1 MRGTKLMTCALVLAG
16 TLGGGASA
24 LGSPAQTPTP
34 TAGSPSCNGLIVASF
49 NHESGV
55 MGRSGNPKSS
65 AGPGSF
71 LGPQTHDAI
80 VNLARG
86 PNC

>member
-1 MRGTKLMTCALVLAG
+1 MRGTKLMTCAIVLAG

-24 LGSPAQTPTP
+24 FGSPAQTPTP
-34 TAGSPSCNGLIVASF
+34 TAGSSSCKGRIVATF
-49 NHESGV
+49 NHESGPF
-55 MGRSGNPKSS
+55 GPSGNPNSS

-80 VNLARG
+80 VQARAD
-86 PNC
+86 NC